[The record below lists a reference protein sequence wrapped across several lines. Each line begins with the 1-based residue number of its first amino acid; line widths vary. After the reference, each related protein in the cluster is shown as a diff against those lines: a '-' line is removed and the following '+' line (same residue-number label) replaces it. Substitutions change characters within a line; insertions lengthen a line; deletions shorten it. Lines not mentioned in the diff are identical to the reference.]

1 MPDSRLSSLRQW
13 LGALDL
19 PWQMDLGSLA
29 PASADASFRRY
40 FRIQSNSAD
49 YSSLI
54 IMDAPPDK
62 EPIEPFVRVA
72 RLFAQAQLNVPLV
85 LAENS
90 LAGFLVLSDL
100 GTTTYLDHLKPN
112 NAEKLYK
119 DAVIALVQL
128 QLASQANALPEYSAE
143 LLQRELDLFP
153 EWYLKRHLNLNLST
167 HQQAELKTCFNLLL
181 KNNLAQ
187 SKVFVHRDY
196 HSRNLMF
203 TVDHNPGILDFQ
215 DAVFGP
221 ITYDLSSLLR
231 DAYIEWPE
239 EQILNWLI
247 FYWESARRVG
257 LPVPTDFGDFF
268 RDFEWMGLQRHLKI
282 LGIFARLNYRDG
294 KDNYLLAI
302 PLVLRYALNVANRY
316 AELKPLARILAPLN

>member
-1 MPDSRLSSLRQW
+1 MPDSRLSLLRQW
-13 LGALDL
+13 LGALAL

-40 FRIQSNSAD
+40 FRSQSNKAD

-72 RLFAQAQLNVPLV
+72 RLFAQAQLNVPLI
-85 LAENS
+85 LAENNS
-90 LAGFLVLSDL
+90 AGFLLLSDL
-100 GTTTYLDHLKPN
+100 GNITYLDQLKLS
-112 NAEKLYK
+112 NAEKLYN
-119 DAVIALVQL
+119 DAIMALVQL
-128 QLASQANALPEYSAE
+128 QLASQANVLPEYNAE

-153 EWYLKRHLNLNLST
+153 EWYLKRHLNLNLSAK
-167 HQQAELKTCFNLLL
+167 QQAKLSACFNLLL

-203 TVDHNPGILDFQ
+203 TVHHNPGILDFQ

-221 ITYDLSSLLR
+221 ITYDLASLLR
-231 DAYIEWPE
+231 DAYIQWPE
-239 EQILNWLI
+239 EKILNWLI

-257 LPVPTDFGDFF
+257 LPVPPDFGDFF

-294 KDNYLLAI
+294 KANYLQSI
-302 PLVLRYALNVANRY
+302 PLVLHYVLHVANRY

>member
-1 MPDSRLSSLRQW
+1 MTHKSRLDLLYEPTMPDSRLSLLRQW
-13 LGALDL
+13 LGALAL

-40 FRIQSNSAD
+40 FRIQSNKAD

-72 RLFAQAQLNVPLV
+72 RLFAQAQLNVPLI
-85 LAENS
+85 LAENNS
-90 LAGFLVLSDL
+90 AGFLLLSDL
-100 GTTTYLDHLKPN
+100 GNITYLDQLKLS
-112 NAEKLYK
+112 NAEKLYN
-119 DAVIALVQL
+119 DAIMALVQL

-153 EWYLKRHLNLNLST
+153 EWYLKRHLNLNLSAK
-167 HQQAELKTCFNLLL
+167 QQAKLSACFNLLL

-203 TVDHNPGILDFQ
+203 TVHHNPGILDFQ

-221 ITYDLSSLLR
+221 ITYDLASLLR
-231 DAYIEWPE
+231 DAYIQWPE
-239 EQILNWLI
+239 EKILNWLI
-247 FYWESARRVG
+247 FYWESARRF
-257 LPVPTDFGDFF
+257 TS
-268 RDFEWMGLQRHLKI
+268 
-282 LGIFARLNYRDG
+282 AT
-294 KDNYLLAI
+294 
-302 PLVLRYALNVANRY
+302 
-316 AELKPLARILAPLN
+316 